1 MNTNTSTKP
10 IEKKKLFSVKNILTT
25 LALAVVIYIV
35 IKTDFSA
42 IWAEIKALP
51 LWVLAVLIGLQLV
64 TQFTLNYQW
73 YRLCKVLGLRANFF
87 RLLAI
92 NAFGMVADAITPGE
106 KVGGEVARV
115 VQLNRMLGFDTKQ
128 STSLVTIQK
137 SLSLTALI
145 ILNIVALF
153 TLSNHFEFLK
163 PLPTRIVLYT
173 VLGLLA
179 IFFLYLLFFTS
190 RMNTWVQKRKPNG
203 KIMTWIKSWMNS
215 FATDTK
221 QISKNPREWVFQLFL
236 SFGIWVL
243 FPMKLLILVSQFGKV
258 GILILFAATFV
269 SYFAAMIPLLPG
281 GLGTFEAT
289 MSGILIVYGLTLQE
303 SVAISLVFRFI
314 TFWFVVLFSLVVI
327 AIWKVHVKIRENSHE
342 K

>member
-1 MNTNTSTKP
+1 MNGNTSTKP
-10 IEKKKLFSVKNILTT
+10 IEKKKLFSVKNILTI

-115 VQLNRMLGFDTKQ
+115 VQLNRRLGYDTKQ

-153 TLSNHFEFLK
+153 TLSNHFDFLK

-190 RMNTWVQKRKPNG
+190 KMNAWVQKRKQNG
-203 KIMTWIKSWMNS
+203 KIMTWVKSWMNG
-215 FATDTK
+215 FTTDTK

-243 FPMKLLILVSQFGKV
+243 FPIKLLILVSQFGKV

-281 GLGTFEAT
+281 GIGTFEGT

-327 AIWKVHVKIRENSHE
+327 VIWKVHVKMRENSHE